1 LDIVYSFL
9 FLQSGKTMYFMSPTH
24 ILIIIVVYLALL
36 YVVAHITGKNADNS
50 TFFIG
55 RRKSPWYLVAFGMIG
70 ASISGITFISV
81 PGWVGSSQFSYMQMV
96 LGYLAGYAVIV
107 YVLMPLY
114 YRLNLTSIYT
124 YLEHRFGPRSY
135 LSGATF
141 FLISRTVGS
150 AFRLFISANVL
161 YYIIF
166 QHIGISYFITVVGIV
181 LLIYLYTFKGG
192 IRTVVY
198 TDALQ
203 TLLLLL
209 SLVSCVV
216 VIGQKLQLNFPGLI
230 SAIKD
235 SEYSRIFFFDD
246 WHDKRFFLKQ
256 FLSGAFIAIVM
267 TGLDQDLMQK
277 NLSCK
282 NIKEAQKNMIWYSI
296 ALVPVNLL
304 FLSLGALLYIFSAKT
319 QFPVPAAA
327 DDLFP
332 AIAMQPFMPSFFI
345 VIFILGLVSV
355 TYSSADSALTA
366 LTTSFTL
373 DILKAQRK
381 GEAVL
386 AQTRKIVH
394 IAMSVLLILLI
405 LIFRL
410 INNQSVI
417 SALFTAAGYTYGPLL
432 GLFAFG
438 ILTPYQVKDKWVPWI
453 TGAAPILCLCL
464 NYLFPHV
471 FGFEMLIINGGIT
484 FLGLWLIRTNQKYP
498 NKSLKETLHL

>member
-1 LDIVYSFL
+1 
-9 FLQSGKTMYFMSPTH
+9 MSPTI
-24 ILIIIVVYLALL
+24 ILVIILLYLALL
-36 YVVAHITGKNADNS
+36 YLVAHITSKNADNA

-96 LGYLAGYAVIV
+96 IGYLAGYAVIV

-124 YLEHRFGPRSY
+124 YLEHRFGPRAY

-161 YYIIF
+161 YFIIF
-166 QHIGISYFITVVGIV
+166 QHLGIPYWVTVVSMV

-209 SLVSCVV
+209 SLVSCLV
-216 VIGQKLQLNFPGLI
+216 VISQKLHFNFTEMI
-230 SAIKD
+230 SSIKN
-235 SEYSRIFFFDD
+235 SEYSRIFFLDD

-282 NIKEAQKNMIWYSI
+282 NIHEAQKNMIWYSI

-319 QFPVPAAA
+319 HFPLPAAA

-332 AIAMQPFMPSFFI
+332 AIAMQPFMPSYFI
-345 VIFILGLVSV
+345 IIFVLGLVSV

-386 AQTRKIVH
+386 SKTRKIVH
-394 IAMSVLLILLI
+394 VVMAIILIILI

-438 ILTPYQVKDKWVPWI
+438 LLTRYQVNDKWVPWV
-453 TGAAPILCLCL
+453 TGAAPVVCLML
-464 NYLFPHV
+464 NYLFPNV
-471 FGFEMLIINGGIT
+471 FGFEMLIINGAIT
-484 FLGLWLIRTNQKYP
+484 FLGLWLIRQ
-498 NKSLKETLHL
+498 

>member
-1 LDIVYSFL
+1 MFIVF
-9 FLQSGKTMYFMSPTH
+9 YFCSYAKAIYMSPTH
-24 ILIIIVVYLALL
+24 ILIIILIYLTLL
-36 YVVAHITGKNADNS
+36 YVVAHITSKNSNNAA
-50 TFFIG
+50 FFIG
-55 RRKSPWYLVAFGMIG
+55 YRKSPWYLVAFGMIG

-81 PGWVGSSQFSYMQMV
+81 PGWVRSSQFSYMQMV

-107 YVLMPLY
+107 YILMPLY

-124 YLEHRFGPRSY
+124 YLEQRFGPMSH
-135 LSGATF
+135 LSGAIF
-141 FLISRTVGS
+141 FLISRTIGS
-150 AFRLFISANVL
+150 AFRLFIAANVL

-166 QHIGISYFITVVGIV
+166 QHLGISYFVTVVATV

-192 IRTVVY
+192 IRTIVY
-198 TDALQ
+198 TDVLQ

-216 VIGQKLQLNFPGLI
+216 VISQKLHLDFVDVI
-230 SAIKD
+230 TTIKN
-235 SEYSRIFFFDD
+235 SEYSRIFFLDD

-282 NIKEAQKNMIWYSI
+282 NIKEAQKNMIWYSL

-304 FLSLGALLYIFSAKT
+304 FLSLGALLYIFSVST
-319 QFPVPAAA
+319 QFPIPAAA
-327 DDLFP
+327 DNLFP
-332 AIAMQPFMPSFFI
+332 SIAMQPFMPSYFI
-345 VIFILGLVSV
+345 VIFILGLVSA

-381 GEAVL
+381 GEMAL
-386 AQTRKIVH
+386 AKTRKIVH
-394 IAMSVLLILLI
+394 IAMSVALIALILL
-405 LIFRL
+405 FKL

-438 ILTPYQVKDKWVPWI
+438 ILTRYQVRDKWVPWV
-453 TGAAPILCLCL
+453 TAAAPVLCLCL
-464 NYLFPHV
+464 NYIFPNF

-484 FLGLWLIRTNQKYP
+484 FLGLWLIRRNQKYP
-498 NKSLKETLHL
+498 YESSKETLPL

>member
-1 LDIVYSFL
+1 
-9 FLQSGKTMYFMSPTH
+9 MSPTH

-114 YRLNLTSIYT
+114 YRLNLTSIYY
-124 YLEHRFGPRSY
+124 YLEQRFGPRSH

-150 AFRLFISANVL
+150 AFRLFIAANVL
-161 YYIIF
+161 HFIIF
-166 QHIGISYFITVVGIV
+166 QQLGLSYFITVVVTV
-181 LLIYLYTFKGG
+181 LIIYLYTYKGG
-192 IRTVVY
+192 IRTIVY
-198 TDALQ
+198 TDVLQ

-209 SLVSCVV
+209 SLISCVV
-216 VIGQKLQLNFPGLI
+216 VISQKLHLDFVDLI
-230 SAIKD
+230 TTIKN
-235 SEYSRIFFFDD
+235 SEYSRVFFFDD
-246 WHDKRFFLKQ
+246 CHDKRFFLKQ

-282 NIKEAQKNMIWYSI
+282 SIKEAQKNMIWYSL

-304 FLSLGALLYIFSAKT
+304 FLSLGALLYIFSVNT
-319 QFPVPAAA
+319 QFPLPAVA
-327 DDLFP
+327 DELFP
-332 AIAMQPFMPSFFI
+332 SIAMQPFMPSFFI
-345 VIFILGLVSV
+345 VIFVLGLVSA

-381 GEAVL
+381 GESIL
-386 AQTRKIVH
+386 AKTRKIVH
-394 IAMSVLLILLI
+394 IAMAGTLIALILL
-405 LIFRL
+405 FKM

-417 SALFTAAGYTYGPLL
+417 SALFTVAGYTYGPLL

-438 ILTPYQVKDKWVPWI
+438 IITRYQVKDKWVPWV
-453 TGAAPILCLCL
+453 TGAAPVLCLCL
-464 NYLFPHV
+464 NYLFPNF

-484 FLGLWLIRTNQKYP
+484 FIGLLLIRE
-498 NKSLKETLHL
+498 NKNTLHKSTKETLPL